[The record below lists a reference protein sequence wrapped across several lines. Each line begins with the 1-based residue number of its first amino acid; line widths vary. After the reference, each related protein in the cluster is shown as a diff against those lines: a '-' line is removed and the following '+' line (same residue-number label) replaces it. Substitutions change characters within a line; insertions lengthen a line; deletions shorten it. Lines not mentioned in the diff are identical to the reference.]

1 MRRFKNIPLTLCLAS
16 LALAACQRTGS
27 QAGGELDPKAHYRVE
42 AEAPATLQAGRSA
55 PLRIAIVPMDGGEI
69 KEETPLRITLSTQ
82 GPLQVEKREL
92 RYADK
97 AGLEQGGPVFEIP
110 VSALEAG
117 AGKVDVDMSFFV
129 CIAEA
134 CLRTTE
140 QLAFD
145 VTVQP

>member
-1 MRRFKNIPLTLCLAS
+1 MRRFKALALILTLAS

-27 QAGGELDPKAHYRVE
+27 QAGAELDPKAHYRIE
-42 AEAPATLQAGRSA
+42 AKAPTSLRAGSSA
-55 PLRIAIVPMDGGEI
+55 PLRIAIVPVNGGEI
-69 KEETPLRITLSTQ
+69 KAETPLRITLTTQ
-82 GPLQVEKREL
+82 GPLQVEKSEL

-97 AGLEQGGPVFEIP
+97 AGLEQGGPVFEVP

-145 VTVQP
+145 VAVQS